1 MSEDLDARLADVK
14 QKQAERDD
22 LQARLAPIKEDLA
35 KTGYEFAAAD
45 TELADVVAELE
56 ALETLTPKAMLSGL
70 LGRRQGQR
78 NEKRERAAEL
88 EQRVNELAERVVEL
102 EQKLQEVES
111 KLEPYA
117 DVDGTYKALL
127 AQKRREL
134 ALAGGGADSEPEDAA
149 GALAAARN
157 ELHKLNK
164 TIQSGKHV
172 LERLESMGRSLN
184 RARSK
189 SLASTSIGALPATA
203 INAVMAAGAKGSVNR
218 VKEGFVRFHEQL
230 NELDLSTDDAF
241 HDEIRRLVIE
251 VGALCTEVGDQSTMG
266 MMWDAEAVH
275 KYEDEVD
282 MLVGHLKDKS
292 KDLTKHVSALESEQ
306 QAAIE
311 SA

>member
-1 MSEDLDARLADVK
+1 MSDDLDARLEEVK
-14 QKQAERDD
+14 QRQAERDD
-22 LQARLAPIKEDLA
+22 LQARLATVKEDLV
-35 KTGYEFAAAD
+35 KTGYEFALAD
-45 TELADVVAELE
+45 AELADVAAELE
-56 ALETLTPKAMLSGL
+56 ALESLTPKAMLSGL
-70 LGRRQGQR
+70 LGRRQGQL
-78 NEKRERAAEL
+78 NEKRDRAAEL
-88 EQRVNELAERVVEL
+88 EQRVNELAERVVGL
-102 EQKLQEVES
+102 DQKLQEVES

-117 DVDGTYKALL
+117 DVDATYKSLL
-127 AQKRREL
+127 ARKRSEL
-134 ALAGGGADSEPEDAA
+134 ALAGGGADSELEAAA

-251 VGALCTEVGDQSTMG
+251 VGTLCAEVGDQSTLG
-266 MMWDAEAVH
+266 MMWSTETVH

-282 MLVGHLKDKS
+282 MLVGHLKDKA
-292 KDLTKHVSALESEQ
+292 KDVTKQVTALESEQ
-306 QAAIE
+306 QTAIE